1 MAQASQTLVVADH
14 SKFGIQ
20 APVRV
25 CRFDQVDV
33 LVTDHAPP
41 GDLRRCLKE
50 AGTELLIAD

>member
-33 LVTDHAPP
+33 LVTDKAPP
-41 GDLRRCLKE
+41 DALRCCLE
-50 AGTELLIAD
+50 DAGTELLIAD